1 MVLPLC
7 SRSRSCSSSAP
18 ALGRARAPALLSR
31 SLLRELTLCDNNID
45 KEGAAAIA
53 EAMEANSTLQYLNI
67 RLNDFNV
74 QNNLSLREAGSRR
87 HTYTL
92 TSKP

>member
-1 MVLPLC
+1 MGTEG
-7 SRSRSCSSSAP
+7 
-18 ALGRARAPALLSR
+18 ALHFASMLKCNTA
-31 SLLRELTLCDNNID
+31 LRELTLCDNNID

-74 QNNLSLREAGSRR
+74 QKPILGMLREAKERSDANRASP
-87 HTYTL
+87 L
-92 TSKP
+92 ELKLL

>member
-1 MVLPLC
+1 MLKC
-7 SRSRSCSSSAP
+7 NTA
-18 ALGRARAPALLSR
+18 
-31 SLLRELTLCDNNID
+31 LRELTLCDNNID

-74 QNNLSLREAGSRR
+74 QKPILGMLREAKERSDANRASP
-87 HTYTL
+87 L
-92 TSKP
+92 ELKLL